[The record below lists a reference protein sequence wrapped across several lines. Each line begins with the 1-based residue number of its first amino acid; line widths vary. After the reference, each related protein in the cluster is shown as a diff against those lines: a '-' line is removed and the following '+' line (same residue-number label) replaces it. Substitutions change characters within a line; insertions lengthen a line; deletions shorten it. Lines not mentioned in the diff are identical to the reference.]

1 MVGRGRGIKCL
12 ASCSNIRR
20 NMANFLKLSMRSRI
34 RKLNMEFIIEGMVTL
49 ALGAYILA
57 PLFMR
62 DRWQALAEQDEA
74 SDEIV

>member
-1 MVGRGRGIKCL
+1 
-12 ASCSNIRR
+12 
-20 NMANFLKLSMRSRI
+20 
-34 RKLNMEFIIEGMVTL
+34 MEFVIEGILTL
-49 ALGAYILA
+49 ALGAYILS